1 MRKIATPL
9 VLSLILS
16 SLSVVNGFSQDR
28 DSLILSYNVFD
39 QFREPGPYGNRMV
52 IIQSDSVEYLVN
64 RDVAE
69 NRLSPGKMEGFR
81 VRIFFDNK
89 QTARAESEQI
99 VGDFSTKHPGIAV
112 YRIYENP
119 YFKVTVGDFR
129 TKSEAVRFMHRVRR
143 TYPQAFI
150 TREIIR
156 YPPL

>member
-69 NRLSPGKMEGFR
+69 NRLSPGKMEGF
-81 VRIFFDNK
+81 
-89 QTARAESEQI
+89 
-99 VGDFSTKHPGIAV
+99 PGSV
-112 YRIYENP
+112 KKRQSLG
-119 YFKVTVGDFR
+119 V
-129 TKSEAVRFMHRVRR
+129 S
-143 TYPQAFI
+143 
-150 TREIIR
+150 
-156 YPPL
+156 